1 MIRRDSIRCSELKHA
16 QDRQN
21 VYWSGRMS
29 SFSASHVLR
38 GSRYLNS
45 FLRTMVNWG
54 KKDRYID
61 TGGSGETYDAEMDAA
76 AAGI

>member
-1 MIRRDSIRCSELKHA
+1 
-16 QDRQN
+16 
-21 VYWSGRMS
+21 MS